1 MLQNKILKIKVYSDP
16 GHAWGAVKRKVLDEL
31 GLTQKITNY
40 SFQKGQTVYLEEDL
54 DLGTLIDTLKRR
66 AIFYK
71 IEEKNHTNRY
81 SPIRSYERF
90 KA

>member
-31 GLTQKITNY
+31 GLTEKITNY

-66 AIFYK
+66 AIFYL
-71 IEEKNHTNRY
+71 IEEKNSANRY
-81 SPIRSYERF
+81 SPIRSYQRYQ
-90 KA
+90 A